1 MGCQCKTSLDSW
13 VCAELVWMV
22 LLALAFGLWCGSPYL
37 LLRLRCL
44 WGFFNLEPAT
54 EHTFIE
60 HFLCAQQEML
70 ER

>member
-1 MGCQCKTSLDSW
+1 
-13 VCAELVWMV
+13 MV

-37 LLRLRCL
+37 LLRLQCL